1 MTFHYRIM
9 ATQVAVSKAQSITR
23 SFRDLSA
30 DEMKDP
36 EVLQTLAAFGWS
48 KTIAWDDL
56 LQSDRI
62 MLLSEAGTGK
72 TFESKEQARRLMAVG
87 LPAFFVELVSL
98 AASPIEQ
105 LFSPAE
111 AKRFN
116 EWKSRDLETA
126 YFFLDSIDEMELS
139 HGKFQTAL
147 RNLSRAIDGFQDRA
161 KVVVTSRPIAIDFAT
176 FRDELALAPVPQ
188 SEPTMAPNDR
198 LEELI
203 RGTARKAAAKPAA
216 TNTSEEQAPVWRTV
230 ALMPLSNDQI
240 DQMLELHEISDS
252 EALKEEIEKRRVWD
266 FARRPQDLIEIC
278 AYWKAHKRLGSKAEQ
293 VEQNI
298 LAKMQETGGREALV
312 SLTDERAIE
321 GAERLALA
329 LALTRHKSIRVSS
342 NSLDDQEA
350 DTALDPA
357 KVLAD
362 WSAKERKELLQRGIF
377 GFASYGRI
385 RFHHRS
391 VFEFLAARR
400 LHRLS
405 SEQRLP
411 TRVLLRLLF
420 GERYG
425 QKIVFPA
432 TRPVAAWLS
441 LWNDAVRSEMI
452 AREPEALIEGGD
464 PESFTPSEKNNI
476 LAAFAARY
484 EASGWRGIHFPYEQ
498 VRRFAGPELS
508 PTVRQIWTQGVSNP
522 EIEELLIDIVQAGRL
537 ADCLDIARA
546 VATNPAANANNR
558 VTAFVAVSEMDEV
571 QAADGIAASIMDVSA
586 RWTESAKQQLLDTL
600 FPKHL
605 SVDQFC
611 ELLVQFQTPA
621 REIGGPTWH
630 LPGIMAALKIDP
642 GIRAELRSKVATAIE
657 VATRP
662 SNQWPGYESPLSY
675 LGNGLAALCLFD
687 LQSDGQI
694 SDDLIKASVIAH
706 RCHDTDY
713 GDEKPVEKLRT
724 FFAQSGSDLR
734 QRAYKAASKFCLEH
748 WPGKDAWEH
757 CYHTGHEGLVVIDRE
772 DDLDWL
778 LDEATRSDSES
789 IERAAAF
796 EHAIRLAGRD
806 QALLARCEAAANE
819 PSLITRLEEWRAPS
833 KTEGQM
839 AEWEIERTKSKLER
853 DEAENKRVADWK
865 AWRDSVVADP
875 KGSFSGKRLSH
886 SVGNFWH
893 LFNTER
899 ANIAERATWS
909 RSFIVELFAEAV
921 ADEALRGFSAYWRK
935 ERIPLGSERPEKDRN
950 LHYYRWLYGLLGV
963 YAEASANRD
972 WATLLSEVEAGK
984 AARYATQE
992 LNKLPSWFD
1001 ALLAAHPKAV
1011 DQTLGRE
1018 LSNQLARATGYKFPG
1033 LLSDFYNATEAIRTF
1048 FAPRI
1053 WAWLSNR
1060 LPTIR
1065 NDEGKQRLHEH
1076 VDRAIAW
1083 LLKSP
1088 GGINRSDIASLA
1100 KRRLRSGLDS
1110 PLALLWVMALL
1121 TTAPAAA
1128 IALLQKTLPKLTAEY
1143 RYQFAEN
1150 LFAALGERHGV
1161 HFGPDLSNPD
1171 FTPTTL
1177 HQLVRFAYQEIT
1189 LATDINR
1196 SGAGPYS
1203 PTARDNAQRG
1213 RDAVLGALLNKTGPD
1228 AWSAKM
1234 DMRIDPLFSHFKDR
1248 LDHLAR
1254 ATVATEAEGNALSE
1268 EDLRQLDR
1276 YGEAPPANRDG
1287 MFEMMIDRLAD
1298 IEHDLLSEFDERA
1311 LLASITDENVMQ
1323 RTLARRLKDRAN
1335 HAYTVDREAEVTN
1348 AKKTDVRL
1356 RSVRGNQQAAI
1367 ELKLANNGW
1376 SMRDL
1381 LKALERQLVGQY
1393 LQHDDCKAGCLLI
1406 TIAKD
1411 RTWEHPE
1418 TRASLEFSDM
1428 IALLSK
1434 RAAEIA
1440 EELGHAARIGVVGI
1454 DLRPPVA
1461 ASH

>member
-1 MTFHYRIM
+1 M
-9 ATQVAVSKAQSITR
+9 ATQRAGSKTQSITR

-72 TFESKEQARRLMAVG
+72 TFESKEQAKRLTEGG

-111 AKRFN
+111 AKRFD

-147 RNLSRAIDGFQDRA
+147 RNLSRSIDGFQDRA

-216 TNTSEEQAPVWRTV
+216 TNASEKQAPVWRTV

-240 DQMLELHEISDS
+240 DQMLALYEISDG

-278 AYWKAHKRLGSKAEQ
+278 AYWKARKRLGSKAEQ

-298 LAKMQETGGREALV
+298 LAKVRETGGREALV
-312 SLTDERAIE
+312 SLPDERAIE

-357 KVLAD
+357 KVLTD

-400 LHRLS
+400 LHKLS

-411 TRVLLRLLF
+411 KRALLRLLF

-425 QKIVFPA
+425 QKVVFPA
-432 TRPVAAWLS
+432 TRPVAAWLA
-441 LWNDAVRSEMI
+441 LWNDAVRSEII

-464 PESFTPSEKNNI
+464 PESFTPDEKNRI

-484 EASGWRGIHFPYEQ
+484 ASSAWRGIHFPYEQ

-522 EIEELLIDIVQAGRL
+522 EIEELLVDIVQAGRL
-537 ADCLDIARA
+537 TDCLDIARA
-546 VATNPAANANNR
+546 VATDPAANANNR
-558 VTAFVAVSEMDEV
+558 VTAFIAVSEMDES
-571 QAADGIAASIMDVSA
+571 QTADKIAASLLDPSA

-611 ELLVQFQTPA
+611 ELLFQFQTPA

-630 LPGIMAALKIDP
+630 LPGIMGALRVDP
-642 GIRAELRSKVATAIE
+642 GIRAELRSKVATAVE
-657 VATRP
+657 VATKP
-662 SNQWPGYESPLSY
+662 SDQWPGYQSPLSY
-675 LGNGLAALCLFD
+675 LGNGLAALCLID
-687 LQSDGQI
+687 LRPDNSI
-694 SDDLIKASVIAH
+694 SDDLIKACVIAH

-713 GDEKPVEKLRT
+713 GDEKPVDQLRA
-724 FFAQSGSDLR
+724 FFAQGGRDVR
-734 QRAYKAASKFCLEH
+734 QRAYQAASKFCLEH

-757 CYHTGHEGLVVIDRE
+757 CYHTGHEGLVIIDRQ

-778 LDEATRSDSES
+778 LDEATRSDSEP
-789 IERAAAF
+789 IERSAAF

-806 QALLARCEAAANE
+806 QTLLARCEAVAKDPA
-819 PSLITRLEEWRAPS
+819 LVARLEEWRAPS
-833 KTEGQM
+833 KTDRQM
-839 AEWEIERTKSKLER
+839 AEWEIERAEDKKKR
-853 DEAENKRVADWK
+853 DEAENKRVADWQ

-875 KGSFSGKRLSH
+875 KRAFSGKRLAPT
-886 SVGNFWH
+886 VGNFWH

-909 RSFIVELFAEAV
+909 RSFIVELFDDAV
-921 ADEALRGFSAYWRK
+921 ADEAQRGFSTYWRK

-950 LHYYRWLYGLLGV
+950 LYYYRWLYGLLGV
-963 YAEASANRD
+963 YAEASANPN
-972 WATLLSEVEAGK
+972 WATLLSAREAGK

-992 LNKLPSWFD
+992 LNKLPSWFES
-1001 ALLAAHPKAV
+1001 LLVAHPKAV
-1011 DQTLGRE
+1011 DQTLGKE
-1018 LSNQLARATGYKFPG
+1018 LSLQLAQATGFNHPG
-1033 LLSDFYNATEAIRTF
+1033 LLSDFYNATEAVRTF
-1048 FAPRI
+1048 FAPRV

-1065 NDEGKQRLHEH
+1065 DDEGKRRLHEH

-1088 GGINRSDIASLA
+1088 GGINRKGIGSLA
-1100 KRRLRSGLDS
+1100 KRRLRNGLDH
-1110 PLALLWVMALL
+1110 PLSLLWMMALL
-1121 TTAPAAA
+1121 TTAPEAA
-1128 IALLQKTLPKLTAEY
+1128 IALLQSSLPKLNAQD

-1161 HFGPDLSNPD
+1161 HFGPDLSSPD
-1171 FTPTTL
+1171 FTAVAL
-1177 HQLVRFAYQEIT
+1177 HQLVRLAYQEI
-1189 LATDINR
+1189 AIAKDIDR
-1196 SGAGPYS
+1196 SGGGTYS

-1213 RDAVLGALLNKTGPD
+1213 RDAALGALLSKTGPE

-1234 DMRIDPLFSHFKDR
+1234 AMRTDPLFAHFKDR

-1254 ATVATEAEGNALSE
+1254 ATVATEAEGDALSE
-1268 EDLRQLDR
+1268 DDIRQLDR
-1276 YGEAPPANRDG
+1276 YGEAPPADRDG

-1323 RTLARRLKDRAN
+1323 RALARRLKDRAN

-1348 AKKTDVRL
+1348 AKKTDIRL

-1381 LKALERQLVGQY
+1381 LNAVERQLVGQY
-1393 LQHDDCKAGCLLI
+1393 LQHDECKAGCLLI

-1418 TRASLEFSDM
+1418 TRARLEFSEM
-1428 IALLSK
+1428 IELLSK
-1434 RAAEIA
+1434 RAEVIA

-1454 DLRPPVA
+1454 DLRPPA
-1461 ASH
+1461 ASSP